1 MNQDSI
7 IIEKLAAAPEYESI
21 IPTFNEVT
29 SSTFMQ
35 PNAAYRK
42 IEAQGQQGML
52 EYDGYVSLPLQESGS
67 VDPKTCK
74 VINEEEPTYDSFQ

>member
-7 IIEKLAAAPEYESI
+7 TIERLAAEPEYESI
-21 IPTFNEVT
+21 IPTFSEAT
-29 SSTFMQ
+29 SSTFTQ
-35 PNAAYRK
+35 LNVAYRK

-52 EYDGYVSLPLQESGS
+52 EYDGYVSFPLQESGS

-74 VINEEEPTYDSFQ
+74 IIKEEEPTYDSFQ